1 MGITVLFRP
10 SIQSRVTGTRE
21 LNTFEK
27 CHRSQG
33 SLNTLKCQVFIW
45 AKINFFFKAQ
55 EVPRTHSRPAML
67 ASRP

>member
-1 MGITVLFRP
+1 LGRNTVLFRP

-21 LNTFEK
+21 LNTYEK

-33 SLNTLKCQVFIW
+33 SLNTWKC
-45 AKINFFFKAQ
+45 Q
-55 EVPRTHSRPAML
+55 EVPRTHSHPAML

>member
-1 MGITVLFRP
+1 ITVLFRP

-33 SLNTLKCQVFIW
+33 SLNTLKCQVFIR
-45 AKINFFFKAQ
+45 AKINFFFKLRRFRVLTAVQ
-55 EVPRTHSRPAML
+55 PCLLRVH
-67 ASRP
+67 